1 MNRAYRNIA
10 LRLVLLV
17 VVSIAGVSAAT
28 AQYFPERGLVRE
40 GNKQFE
46 RRNFRSA
53 LNRYEEALEHDSL
66 SYEAQY
72 NRANASA
79 QYLINNPSDTTRRKE
94 HWRLSNAYYETL
106 AADSLLSDVER
117 AEVLRNLGESLFAQ
131 QQYEAALNSF
141 RESLLLNADDSETK
155 NNYVLT
161 KRIVDQKRRMQQQ
174 NQNQQGGGG
183 GDNQQQDQNQQQ
195 DNQQQDQ
202 NQQGGGD
209 NQQQDQNQQ
218 NNDPNSEGENN
229 KDKEQKSNDQ
239 NEDKNDQNRDKQD
252 QDRQNDDKNDNS
264 DDKQNN
270 NDNSDDKG
278 DNKEDNKEEQNDNS
292 DDQNDNSDKDG
303 SSNTEQ
309 SPTPRGISREE
320 QERMLDAIQEQED
333 KTQDKLKDEKRGVYI
348 PGKKNW

>member
-72 NRANASA
+72 NRANTSA

-94 HWRLSNAYYETL
+94 RWMLSNAYYETL
-106 AADSLLSDVER
+106 AADTLLSDVER

-183 GDNQQQDQNQQQ
+183 
-195 DNQQQDQ
+195 
-202 NQQGGGD
+202 D

-239 NEDKNDQNRDKQD
+239 NEDKNDQNKDKQD
-252 QDRQNDDKNDNS
+252 QNRQNDDKNDNS

-270 NDNSDDKG
+270 NDDNSDDKG
-278 DNKEDNKEEQNDNS
+278 DNKEEQNDNS

-333 KTQDKLKDEKRGVYI
+333 KTQDKLKDERRGVYI

>member
-72 NRANASA
+72 NRANTSA

-94 HWRLSNAYYETL
+94 RWMLSNAYYETL
-106 AADSLLSDVER
+106 AADTLLSDVER

-183 GDNQQQDQNQQQ
+183 

-239 NEDKNDQNRDKQD
+239 NEDKNDQNKDKQD
-252 QDRQNDDKNDNS
+252 QNRQNDDKNDNS

-270 NDNSDDKG
+270 NDDNSDDKG
-278 DNKEDNKEEQNDNS
+278 DNKEEQNDNS

-333 KTQDKLKDEKRGVYI
+333 KTQDKLKDERRGVYI

>member
-79 QYLINNPSDTTRRKE
+79 QYLINNPSDTTRRTE
-94 HWRLSNAYYETL
+94 RWRLSNAYYETL

-174 NQNQQGGGG
+174 NQT
-183 GDNQQQDQNQQQ
+183 
-195 DNQQQDQ
+195 
-202 NQQGGGD
+202 
-209 NQQQDQNQQ
+209 
-218 NNDPNSEGENN
+218 S
-229 KDKEQKSNDQ
+229 KVVAIT
-239 NEDKNDQNRDKQD
+239 
-252 QDRQNDDKNDNS
+252 
-264 DDKQNN
+264 
-270 NDNSDDKG
+270 
-278 DNKEDNKEEQNDNS
+278 
-292 DDQNDNSDKDG
+292 
-303 SSNTEQ
+303 SSRTKISSRTISSKTKISRITTRIARARTIRIRSR
-309 SPTPRGISREE
+309 SPTTKTRTRTTKTGISKTRIGRTTTKTTTPTISRTTTTTTPTIRGTTRRTKMTTPTTKMTTPI
-320 QERMLDAIQEQED
+320 RMARLTRSSLPRRVA
-333 KTQDKLKDEKRGVYI
+333 
-348 PGKKNW
+348 

>member
-10 LRLVLLV
+10 LRIVLLV

-79 QYLINNPSDTTRRKE
+79 QYLINNPSDTTRRAE
-94 HWRLSNAYYETL
+94 RWRLSNAYYETL

-183 GDNQQQDQNQQQ
+183 DNQQQDQNQQQ
-195 DNQQQDQ
+195 DNQQQD
-202 NQQGGGD
+202 
-209 NQQQDQNQQ
+209 NQQ

-229 KDKEQKSNDQ
+229 KDQEQKSNDQ

-270 NDNSDDKG
+270 NDDNSDDKG
-278 DNKEDNKEEQNDNS
+278 DNKEEQNDNS
-292 DDQNDNSDKDG
+292 DDQNDDSDKGG

>member
-17 VVSIAGVSAAT
+17 VVSIAGISAAT

-94 HWRLSNAYYETL
+94 RWRLSNAYYETL

-183 GDNQQQDQNQQQ
+183 DNQQQDQNQQQ
-195 DNQQQDQ
+195 D
-202 NQQGGGD
+202 
-209 NQQQDQNQQ
+209 NQQ

-239 NEDKNDQNRDKQD
+239 NEDKNDQNKDKQD
-252 QDRQNDDKNDNS
+252 QNKQNDDKNN
-264 DDKQNN
+264 
-270 NDNSDDKG
+270 NSDDKG
-278 DNKEDNKEEQNDNS
+278 DNKEDDKEEQNDNS
-292 DDQNDNSDKDG
+292 DNQNDNSDKDG

>member
-17 VVSIAGVSAAT
+17 VVCLTGISAAT

-94 HWRLSNAYYETL
+94 RWRLSNAYYETL
-106 AADSLLSDVER
+106 AADTLLSDVER

-174 NQNQQGGGG
+174 NQNQQGGG
-183 GDNQQQDQNQQQ
+183 DNQQQ
-195 DNQQQDQ
+195 
-202 NQQGGGD
+202 D

-239 NEDKNDQNRDKQD
+239 NEDKNDQNKDKQD
-252 QDRQNDDKNDNS
+252 QNKQNDDKNDNS

-270 NDNSDDKG
+270 NDDNP
-278 DNKEDNKEEQNDNS
+278 DNKEDDKEEQNDNS
-292 DDQNDNSDKDG
+292 DDKNDNSDKDG

>member
-1 MNRAYRNIA
+1 MNRAYRNIT
-10 LRLVLLV
+10 RCLVLLV
-17 VVSIAGVSAAT
+17 VVCFAGVGAAT
-28 AQYFPERGLVRE
+28 AQYFPERSLVRE

-79 QYLINNPSDTTRRKE
+79 QYLINNPSDTTRRAERWK
-94 HWRLSNAYYETL
+94 LSNAYYEKL
-106 AADSLLSDVER
+106 AADSLLSDKQR

-141 RESLLLNADDSETK
+141 RESLLLNGDDSETK

-183 GDNQQQDQNQQQ
+183 NNQQQDQNQDQNQDQQQNQNQDQQQDKKPNNDKNDEGDNNQ
-195 DNQQQDQ
+195 DNQQKP
-202 NQQGGGD
+202 ND
-209 NQQQDQNQQ
+209 NK
-218 NNDPNSEGENN
+218 EN
-229 KDKEQKSNDQ
+229 
-239 NEDKNDQNRDKQD
+239 KNDQNKDGQDDQNKDK
-252 QDRQNDDKNDNS
+252 QNDDKNDDS
-264 DDKQNN
+264 DDK
-270 NDNSDDKG
+270 DDDK
-278 DNKEDNKEEQNDNS
+278 
-292 DDQNDNSDKDG
+292 NDNSDKDG
-303 SSNTEQ
+303 SSNGEQ
-309 SPTPRGISREE
+309 PPTPRGISREE

>member
-94 HWRLSNAYYETL
+94 RWRLSNAYYETL

-174 NQNQQGGGG
+174 NQNQQGGG
-183 GDNQQQDQNQQQ
+183 DNQQQDQNQQQ
-195 DNQQQDQ
+195 
-202 NQQGGGD
+202 D

-252 QDRQNDDKNDNS
+252 QNRQNDDKNDNS

-270 NDNSDDKG
+270 NDDNSDDKG
-278 DNKEDNKEEQNDNS
+278 DDKENKNDNS

>member
-79 QYLINNPSDTTRRKE
+79 QYLINNPSDTTRRTE
-94 HWRLSNAYYETL
+94 RWRLSNAYYETL

-174 NQNQQGGGG
+174 NQNQQGGG
-183 GDNQQQDQNQQQ
+183 DN
-195 DNQQQDQ
+195 
-202 NQQGGGD
+202 
-209 NQQQDQNQQ
+209 
-218 NNDPNSEGENN
+218 
-229 KDKEQKSNDQ
+229 
-239 NEDKNDQNRDKQD
+239 R
-252 QDRQNDDKNDNS
+252 
-264 DDKQNN
+264 
-270 NDNSDDKG
+270 
-278 DNKEDNKEEQNDNS
+278 
-292 DDQNDNSDKDG
+292 
-303 SSNTEQ
+303 
-309 SPTPRGISREE
+309 RE
-320 QERMLDAIQEQED
+320 RS
-333 KTQDKLKDEKRGVYI
+333 TH
-348 PGKKNW
+348 

>member
-79 QYLINNPSDTTRRKE
+79 QYLINNPSDTTRRTE
-94 HWRLSNAYYETL
+94 RWRLSNAYYETL

-183 GDNQQQDQNQQQ
+183 DNQQQDQNQQQ
-195 DNQQQDQ
+195 DNK
-202 NQQGGGD
+202 
-209 NQQQDQNQQ
+209 QQDQNQQ

-239 NEDKNDQNRDKQD
+239 NEDKNDQNKDKQD
-252 QDRQNDDKNDNS
+252 QNKQNEDKNDNS
-264 DDKQNN
+264 DDK
-270 NDNSDDKG
+270 G
-278 DNKEDNKEEQNDNS
+278 DNKEEQNDNS

>member
-1 MNRAYRNIA
+1 MNRAYRNITRCLA
-10 LRLVLLV
+10 LLV
-17 VVSIAGVSAAT
+17 AFCFVGIGAAT

-79 QYLINNPSDTTRRKE
+79 QYLINNPSDTTRRAERWK
-94 HWRLSNAYYETL
+94 LSNAYYEKL
-106 AADSLLSDVER
+106 AADSLLSDKQR

-141 RESLLLNADDSETK
+141 RESLLLNGDDSETK

-183 GDNQQQDQNQQQ
+183 NNQQQDQNQDPNQDQQ
-195 DNQQQDQ
+195 QNNQNQDQQQDKKPNNDKNDEGDNNKDNQQQPNDNKENKNDQ
-202 NQQGGGD
+202 NKDG
-209 NQQQDQNQQ
+209 QDDQ
-218 NNDPNSEGENN
+218 N
-229 KDKEQKSNDQ
+229 KDKQ
-239 NEDKNDQNRDKQD
+239 NEDKK
-252 QDRQNDDKNDNS
+252 DDSDNNSDNS
-264 DDKQNN
+264 DN
-270 NDNSDDKG
+270 
-278 DNKEDNKEEQNDNS
+278 E
-292 DDQNDNSDKDG
+292 G
-303 SSNTEQ
+303 SSNGEQ
-309 SPTPRGISREE
+309 PPTPRGISREE

>member
-17 VVSIAGVSAAT
+17 VVCLTGVSAAT

-79 QYLINNPSDTTRRKE
+79 QYLINNPSDTTRRAE
-94 HWRLSNAYYETL
+94 RWRLSNAYYETL

-174 NQNQQGGGG
+174 DQNQQGG
-183 GDNQQQDQNQQQ
+183 GDNQQQ
-195 DNQQQDQ
+195 
-202 NQQGGGD
+202 D

-229 KDKEQKSNDQ
+229 KHQEQKSNDQ

-252 QDRQNDDKNDNS
+252 QNRQNDDKNDNS

-270 NDNSDDKG
+270 NNDNSDDKG
-278 DNKEDNKEEQNDNS
+278 DDKEEQNDNS
-292 DDQNDNSDKDG
+292 DEQNDNSDKDG

>member
-17 VVSIAGVSAAT
+17 VVCLTGVSAAT

-94 HWRLSNAYYETL
+94 RWRLSNAYYETL

-183 GDNQQQDQNQQQ
+183 DNQQQDQNQQQ
-195 DNQQQDQ
+195 E
-202 NQQGGGD
+202 
-209 NQQQDQNQQ
+209 QNQQ

-252 QDRQNDDKNDNS
+252 QNRQNDDKNDNS

-278 DNKEDNKEEQNDNS
+278 DNKEDDKEEQNDNS

>member
-17 VVSIAGVSAAT
+17 VVCLTGISAAT

-94 HWRLSNAYYETL
+94 RWRLSNAYYETL

-174 NQNQQGGGG
+174 NQNQQGGGE
-183 GDNQQQDQNQQQ
+183 
-195 DNQQQDQ
+195 
-202 NQQGGGD
+202 

-252 QDRQNDDKNDNS
+252 QNKQNNDKNDNS

-270 NDNSDDKG
+270 NDNNSDDKR
-278 DNKEDNKEEQNDNS
+278 DNKGDNKEEQNDNS

>member
-17 VVSIAGVSAAT
+17 VVSFAGVSAAT

-79 QYLINNPSDTTRRKE
+79 QYLINNPSDTTRRAE
-94 HWRLSNAYYETL
+94 RWRLSNAYYETL

-174 NQNQQGGGG
+174 DQNQQGG
-183 GDNQQQDQNQQQ
+183 GDNQQQ
-195 DNQQQDQ
+195 
-202 NQQGGGD
+202 D

-218 NNDPNSEGENN
+218 NNDPNNEGENN
-229 KDKEQKSNDQ
+229 KDQEQKSNDQ
-239 NEDKNDQNRDKQD
+239 NEDKNDQNKDKQD
-252 QDRQNDDKNDNS
+252 QNKQNDDKNDNS

-270 NDNSDDKG
+270 NDDNSDDKG
-278 DNKEDNKEEQNDNS
+278 DDKEDDKEEQNDNS

>member
-10 LRLVLLV
+10 IRLVLLV
-17 VVSIAGVSAAT
+17 VVCLAGVGAAT

-46 RRNFRSA
+46 RRNFRNA

-72 NRANASA
+72 NRANAGA
-79 QYLINNPSDTTRRKE
+79 QYLINTPSDTTRRAE
-94 HWRLSNAYYETL
+94 RWELSNAYYEAL
-106 AADSLLSDVER
+106 AADSLLSDVQR

-131 QQYEAALNSF
+131 QRYEAALNSF
-141 RESLLLNADDSETK
+141 RESLLLNADDGETK

-183 GDNQQQDQNQQQ
+183 DSQNQDEQQDQNQEQQDQDQQQDQQQDQNQEQQ
-195 DNQQQDQ
+195 KPNDNNDKDKDNQ
-202 NQQGGGD
+202 
-209 NQQQDQNQQ
+209 
-218 NNDPNSEGENN
+218 NS
-229 KDKEQKSNDQ
+229 
-239 NEDKNDQNRDKQD
+239 
-252 QDRQNDDKNDNS
+252 DNS
-264 DDKQNN
+264 DNKNDDSGN
-270 NDNSDDKG
+270 NDSSDG
-278 DNKEDNKEEQNDNS
+278 EQP
-292 DDQNDNSDKDG
+292 
-303 SSNTEQ
+303 
-309 SPTPRGISREE
+309 PTPRGISREE

>member
-17 VVSIAGVSAAT
+17 VVSFAGVSAAT
-28 AQYFPERGLVRE
+28 AQYLPERGLVRE

-79 QYLINNPSDTTRRKE
+79 QYLINNPSDTTRRAE
-94 HWRLSNAYYETL
+94 RWRLSNAYYETL

-174 NQNQQGGGG
+174 DQNQQGGG
-183 GDNQQQDQNQQQ
+183 GDNQQQNQ
-195 DNQQQDQ
+195 
-202 NQQGGGD
+202 

-218 NNDPNSEGENN
+218 NNDPNNEGENN
-229 KDKEQKSNDQ
+229 KDQEQKSNDQ
-239 NEDKNDQNRDKQD
+239 NKDKNDQNRDKQD

-270 NDNSDDKG
+270 NDDNSDDKG
-278 DNKEDNKEEQNDNS
+278 DNKEDDKEKQNDNS
-292 DDQNDNSDKDG
+292 DEQNDNSDKDG

>member
-17 VVSIAGVSAAT
+17 VVCLAGVSAAT

-94 HWRLSNAYYETL
+94 RWRLSNAYYETL

-174 NQNQQGGGG
+174 NQNQQGGG
-183 GDNQQQDQNQQQ
+183 DNQQQDQNQQQ
-195 DNQQQDQ
+195 
-202 NQQGGGD
+202 D

-252 QDRQNDDKNDNS
+252 QNRQNDDKNDNS

-270 NDNSDDKG
+270 NDDNSDDKG
-278 DNKEDNKEEQNDNS
+278 DNKEEQNDNS

>member
-17 VVSIAGVSAAT
+17 VVCLTGVSAAT

-94 HWRLSNAYYETL
+94 RWRLSNAYYETL

-174 NQNQQGGGG
+174 NQNQQGGG
-183 GDNQQQDQNQQQ
+183 
-195 DNQQQDQ
+195 
-202 NQQGGGD
+202 D

-252 QDRQNDDKNDNS
+252 QNKQNDDKNDNS

-270 NDNSDDKG
+270 NDDNSDDKG
-278 DNKEDNKEEQNDNS
+278 DNKEDDKEEQNDNS
-292 DDQNDNSDKDG
+292 DDQNDNSDKDS

>member
-17 VVSIAGVSAAT
+17 VVSFAGVSAAT

-79 QYLINNPSDTTRRKE
+79 QYLINNPSDTTRRAE
-94 HWRLSNAYYETL
+94 RWRLSNAYYETL

-141 RESLLLNADDSETK
+141 RESLLLNANDSETK

-174 NQNQQGGGG
+174 NQNQQGGG
-183 GDNQQQDQNQQQ
+183 DNQQQ
-195 DNQQQDQ
+195 DNQQQ
-202 NQQGGGD
+202 D

-229 KDKEQKSNDQ
+229 KDQEQKSNDQ

-264 DDKQNN
+264 DDKG
-270 NDNSDDKG
+270 DDK
-278 DNKEDNKEEQNDNS
+278 EDDKEEQNDNS

>member
-17 VVSIAGVSAAT
+17 VVSFAGVSAAT

-79 QYLINNPSDTTRRKE
+79 QYLINNPSDTTRRTE
-94 HWRLSNAYYETL
+94 RWRLSNAYYETL

-183 GDNQQQDQNQQQ
+183 DNQQQDQNQQQ

-202 NQQGGGD
+202 NQQ
-209 NQQQDQNQQ
+209 
-218 NNDPNSEGENN
+218 NNDPNNEGENN
-229 KDKEQKSNDQ
+229 KNQEQKPNDQ

-252 QDRQNDDKNDNS
+252 QNRQNDDKNDNS

-270 NDNSDDKG
+270 NDDNSDDKG
-278 DNKEDNKEEQNDNS
+278 DNKKDDKEKQNDNS
-292 DDQNDNSDKDG
+292 DNQNDNSDKDG

>member
-17 VVSIAGVSAAT
+17 VVCLTGVSAAT

-94 HWRLSNAYYETL
+94 RWRLSNAYYETL

-183 GDNQQQDQNQQQ
+183 
-195 DNQQQDQ
+195 
-202 NQQGGGD
+202 D

-239 NEDKNDQNRDKQD
+239 NEDKNDQNKDKQD
-252 QDRQNDDKNDNS
+252 QNKQNDDKNN
-264 DDKQNN
+264 
-270 NDNSDDKG
+270 NSDDKG
-278 DNKEDNKEEQNDNS
+278 DNKEEQNDNS
-292 DDQNDNSDKDG
+292 DDQNDNSNKDG

>member
-17 VVSIAGVSAAT
+17 VVCLTGVSAAT
-28 AQYFPERGLVRE
+28 AQYLPERGLVRE

-94 HWRLSNAYYETL
+94 RWRLSNAYYETL

-183 GDNQQQDQNQQQ
+183 DNQQQDQNQQQ
-195 DNQQQDQ
+195 
-202 NQQGGGD
+202 D

-239 NEDKNDQNRDKQD
+239 NEDKNDQNKDKQD
-252 QDRQNDDKNDNS
+252 QNKQNDDKNDNS

-270 NDNSDDKG
+270 NDDNSDDKG
-278 DNKEDNKEEQNDNS
+278 DNKEEQNDNS

>member
-17 VVSIAGVSAAT
+17 VVCLTGISAAT

-94 HWRLSNAYYETL
+94 RWRLSNAYYETL

-161 KRIVDQKRRMQQQ
+161 KRIVDQKRRMQQ
-174 NQNQQGGGG
+174 
-183 GDNQQQDQNQQQ
+183 
-195 DNQQQDQ
+195 
-202 NQQGGGD
+202 
-209 NQQQDQNQQ
+209 
-218 NNDPNSEGENN
+218 
-229 KDKEQKSNDQ
+229 
-239 NEDKNDQNRDKQD
+239 
-252 QDRQNDDKNDNS
+252 
-264 DDKQNN
+264 
-270 NDNSDDKG
+270 
-278 DNKEDNKEEQNDNS
+278 
-292 DDQNDNSDKDG
+292 
-303 SSNTEQ
+303 
-309 SPTPRGISREE
+309 
-320 QERMLDAIQEQED
+320 
-333 KTQDKLKDEKRGVYI
+333 
-348 PGKKNW
+348 

>member
-10 LRLVLLV
+10 LRLALLV
-17 VVSIAGVSAAT
+17 VVCLTGVSAAT

-94 HWRLSNAYYETL
+94 RWRLSNAYYETL

-174 NQNQQGGGG
+174 NQNQQGGG
-183 GDNQQQDQNQQQ
+183 
-195 DNQQQDQ
+195 
-202 NQQGGGD
+202 D

-239 NEDKNDQNRDKQD
+239 NEGKNDQNRDKQD
-252 QDRQNDDKNDNS
+252 QNRQNDDKNDNS

-270 NDNSDDKG
+270 NDDNSDDKG
-278 DNKEDNKEEQNDNS
+278 DDKEEQNDNS

-333 KTQDKLKDEKRGVYI
+333 KTQDKLKDERRGVYI

>member
-94 HWRLSNAYYETL
+94 RWRLSNAYYETL

-174 NQNQQGGGG
+174 NQNQQGGGE
-183 GDNQQQDQNQQQ
+183 
-195 DNQQQDQ
+195 
-202 NQQGGGD
+202 

-239 NEDKNDQNRDKQD
+239 NEDKNDQNKDKQD
-252 QDRQNDDKNDNS
+252 QNRQNDDKNDNS

-270 NDNSDDKG
+270 NDDNSDDKG
-278 DNKEDNKEEQNDNS
+278 DNKEEQNDNS

>member
-17 VVSIAGVSAAT
+17 VVCLTGVSAAT
-28 AQYFPERGLVRE
+28 AQYLPERGLVRE

-94 HWRLSNAYYETL
+94 RWRLSNAYYETL

-183 GDNQQQDQNQQQ
+183 DNQQQDQNQQQ
-195 DNQQQDQ
+195 
-202 NQQGGGD
+202 D

-239 NEDKNDQNRDKQD
+239 NEDKNDQNKDKQD
-252 QDRQNDDKNDNS
+252 QNKQNDDK
-264 DDKQNN
+264 

-278 DNKEDNKEEQNDNS
+278 DNKEDDKEEQNDNS

>member
-17 VVSIAGVSAAT
+17 VVSFAGVSAAT

-53 LNRYEEALEHDSL
+53 LHRYEEALEHDSL

-79 QYLINNPSDTTRRKE
+79 QYLINNPSDTTRRTE
-94 HWRLSNAYYETL
+94 RWRLSNAYYETL

-174 NQNQQGGGG
+174 NQNQQGGG
-183 GDNQQQDQNQQQ
+183 
-195 DNQQQDQ
+195 
-202 NQQGGGD
+202 D

-239 NEDKNDQNRDKQD
+239 NEDKNDQNKDKQD
-252 QDRQNDDKNDNS
+252 QNKQNDDKNDNS

-270 NDNSDDKG
+270 NDDNSDDKG
-278 DNKEDNKEEQNDNS
+278 DNKEDDKEEQNDNS

>member
-79 QYLINNPSDTTRRKE
+79 QYLINNPSDTTRRTE
-94 HWRLSNAYYETL
+94 RWRLSNAYYETL

-174 NQNQQGGGG
+174 NQNQQGGG
-183 GDNQQQDQNQQQ
+183 DNQQQDQNQQQ

-202 NQQGGGD
+202 NQQ
-209 NQQQDQNQQ
+209 
-218 NNDPNSEGENN
+218 NNDPNSKGENN
-229 KDKEQKSNDQ
+229 KNQEQKSNDQ

-252 QDRQNDDKNDNS
+252 QNRQNDDKNDNS

-270 NDNSDDKG
+270 NDDNSDDKG
-278 DNKEDNKEEQNDNS
+278 DDKENKNDNS

>member
-17 VVSIAGVSAAT
+17 VVSIAGISAAT

-53 LNRYEEALEHDSL
+53 LNRYEVALEHDSL

-94 HWRLSNAYYETL
+94 RWRLSNAYYETL

-183 GDNQQQDQNQQQ
+183 
-195 DNQQQDQ
+195 
-202 NQQGGGD
+202 D

-270 NDNSDDKG
+270 NDDNSDDK
-278 DNKEDNKEEQNDNS
+278 EDDKEEQNDNS
-292 DDQNDNSDKDG
+292 DDQNDNSDKGG

>member
-17 VVSIAGVSAAT
+17 VVCLTGVSAAT

-94 HWRLSNAYYETL
+94 RWRLSNAYYETL

-183 GDNQQQDQNQQQ
+183 
-195 DNQQQDQ
+195 
-202 NQQGGGD
+202 D

-252 QDRQNDDKNDNS
+252 QNKQNDDKNDNS

-270 NDNSDDKG
+270 NDDNSDDK
-278 DNKEDNKEEQNDNS
+278 EDDKEEQNDNS
-292 DDQNDNSDKDG
+292 DDQNDNSDKGG

-333 KTQDKLKDEKRGVYI
+333 KTQDKLKDEKRGIYI

>member
-17 VVSIAGVSAAT
+17 VVCLTGISAAT

-94 HWRLSNAYYETL
+94 RWRLSNAYYETL

-174 NQNQQGGGG
+174 NQNQQGGGE
-183 GDNQQQDQNQQQ
+183 NQQQ
-195 DNQQQDQ
+195 
-202 NQQGGGD
+202 D

-229 KDKEQKSNDQ
+229 KNQEQKSNDQ

-252 QDRQNDDKNDNS
+252 QNKQNNDKNDNS

-270 NDNSDDKG
+270 NDNNSDDKR
-278 DNKEDNKEEQNDNS
+278 DNKGDNKEEQNDNS

>member
-17 VVSIAGVSAAT
+17 VVCLTGVSAAT

-79 QYLINNPSDTTRRKE
+79 QYLINNPSDTTRRTE
-94 HWRLSNAYYETL
+94 RWRLSNAYYETL

-174 NQNQQGGGG
+174 NQNQQGGRG

-195 DNQQQDQ
+195 DNQQQD
-202 NQQGGGD
+202 
-209 NQQQDQNQQ
+209 NQQ

-229 KDKEQKSNDQ
+229 KDQEQKSNDQ
-239 NEDKNDQNRDKQD
+239 NEDKNDQNRDNQD
-252 QDRQNDDKNDNS
+252 QNRQNDDKNDNS
-264 DDKQNN
+264 DDKE
-270 NDNSDDKG
+270 DD
-278 DNKEDNKEEQNDNS
+278 KEEQNDNS